1 MKEMIMDGSL
11 IWWITV
17 IEIPVLSGLF
27 WMVQKIRSYTE
38 EELQIIHRDFTALQL
53 EIARSYASSNDVKE
67 IEARLV
73 AHLLRIEYK
82 LDETALKAE
91 AIRAETR

>member
-1 MKEMIMDGSL
+1 MKEILMDGSL
-11 IWWITV
+11 LWWITV

-27 WMVQKIRSYTE
+27 WMVQKVRNRTE
-38 EELQIIHRDFTALQL
+38 EELRHIQTDFNHLQL
-53 EIARSYASSNDVKE
+53 EIARSYASANDVKE

-73 AHLLRIEYK
+73 AHLLRIEAK

-91 AIRAETR
+91 ALNAKQ